1 MINLHDYQKPHVEA
15 LRKALLSYRV
25 VKDASDTGTGK
36 TFTAC
41 AVADSLVYERVVVV
55 CPKAVIPAWEAAFRL
70 TRYHSR
76 EVFVINYEA
85 VKTGNHALL
94 VRKRK
99 KFHWNCPP
107 STLFIFDEDH
117 KLTGRLTLN
126 ARLLY
131 QAVTQRF
138 DVMLLGATTFSSPLQ
153 MDAIG
158 YALGLH
164 KGYREFTEWL
174 SHVGCFKDIWG
185 AWQVPKNIDE
195 VLQKIHN
202 YIFPKRGSRML
213 ISDIPDFPENKI
225 LVDSYHV
232 DDPTA
237 VTQQWDEIKTAIA
250 KVNEKDEAEKALG
263 QLPITDMLRQRQA
276 IELAKLPSICDLI
289 KSDYASGKHVAV
301 FVNFRETLDAILTR
315 LSKMHVP
322 IAQIH
327 GTQNATERQSE
338 IESFQQNKKKII
350 VSTISAGGV
359 GISLHDTTNEGTAPR
374 SSIISPSFSAVELRQ
389 TLGRIHRSGQKSKS
403 LQRIIFA
410 SGSIEDKISAKLR
423 IKLKSID
430 TINDTDL
437 TPF

>member
-1 MINLHDYQKPHVEA
+1 MIELYDYQKPHVEA
-15 LRKALLSYRV
+15 LRKALLSYGV
-25 VKDASDTGTGK
+25 AKDASDTGTGK

-41 AVADSLVYERVVVV
+41 AVADSLVYTRIVVV
-55 CPKAVIPAWEAAFRL
+55 CPKAVIPAWQAAFRL
-70 TRYHSR
+70 TRYSER
-76 EVFVINYEA
+76 EVFVVNYEA

-107 STLFIFDEDH
+107 TTLFIFDEDH
-117 KLTGRLTLN
+117 KVTGRLTLN

-138 DVMLLGATTFSSPLQ
+138 DVLLLGATSFSSPLQ
-153 MDAIG
+153 MDALG
-158 YALGLH
+158 YALGFH

-174 SHVGCFKDIWG
+174 THVGCYKDIWG
-185 AWQVPKNIDE
+185 AWQVPKDVDD
-195 VLQKIHN
+195 VLKKIHN
-202 YIFPKRGSRML
+202 YIFPRRGSRML
-213 ISDIPDFPENKI
+213 ISDIPDFPENQI

-232 DDPTA
+232 DNPTA
-237 VTQQWDEIKTAIA
+237 VTQQWDDIKTAIA
-250 KVNEKDEAEKALG
+250 KVNEKDEAEKMDG

-301 FVNFRETLDAILTR
+301 FVNFRETQDAILKR

-327 GTQNATERQSE
+327 GGQSATDRQSE
-338 IESFQQNKKKII
+338 IDAFQKNEKKII

-359 GISLHDTTNEGTAPR
+359 GISLHDTSEEGIAPR
-374 SSIISPSFSAVELRQ
+374 TSIISPSFSAVELRQ

-403 LQRIIFA
+403 LQRIVFA
-410 SGSIEDKISAKLR
+410 SQSIEENIGIKLR
-423 IKLKSID
+423 KKLKAID